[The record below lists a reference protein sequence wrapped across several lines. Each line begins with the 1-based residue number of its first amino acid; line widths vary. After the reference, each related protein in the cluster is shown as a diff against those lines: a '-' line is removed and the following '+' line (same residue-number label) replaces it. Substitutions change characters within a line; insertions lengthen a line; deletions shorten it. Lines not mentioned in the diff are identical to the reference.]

1 MLSQVL
7 KGPLLPWL
15 GHRLILIAT
24 WFHQVSGR
32 VRKALGNS
40 LLRETNTQH
49 PNTRS
54 SEQTGGKKIRLR
66 VSEEAREGLVNEGQ
80 SG

>member
-32 VRKALGNS
+32 VRKALGNR

-54 SEQTGGKKIRLR
+54 SEQTGGK
-66 VSEEAREGLVNEGQ
+66 
-80 SG
+80 